1 MSEQY
6 AISNISFKKRET
18 KIKKQVNLANNPSKL
33 FLHCTVYLH
42 KSEIA
47 LTLRKLWDF
56 CHETRVIHI
65 QFNSS
70 SFDYTYLLFS

>member
-18 KIKKQVNLANNPSKL
+18 GIKKQVNVANNPSKL
-33 FLHCTVYLH
+33 FLHCTLYLH

-47 LTLRKLWDF
+47 LTLRKLWDLTF
-56 CHETRVIHI
+56 VMKGA
-65 QFNSS
+65 
-70 SFDYTYLLFS
+70 

>member
-18 KIKKQVNLANNPSKL
+18 GIKTQVNVANNPSKL
-33 FLHCTVYLH
+33 FLHCTLYLH

-47 LTLRKLWDF
+47 LTRRKL
-56 CHETRVIHI
+56 
-65 QFNSS
+65 
-70 SFDYTYLLFS
+70 

>member
-18 KIKKQVNLANNPSKL
+18 RIKEQVNVANNPSKL
-33 FLHCTVYLH
+33 FLHCTAHLH

-47 LTLRKLWDF
+47 LTLRKLSDF

-65 QFNSS
+65 
-70 SFDYTYLLFS
+70 